1 MTSPHGFQEF
11 IAAGQS
17 VTERFTD
24 LADALLY
31 EAGVIEELRQ
41 ALLRQR
47 SGVAADD
54 AEIVEAAIHA
64 MGRTLLT
71 LDEAKRRRA
80 ALTALIAG
88 GEPAPLE
95 RLEALFG
102 GHLPREVEEAR
113 SMVKRV
119 ALQAAQDVAINQH
132 ILKRA
137 LEAGDVFLQRLF
149 SMAGDPAPGYQRG
162 EHALEPAPQSGLI
175 LNRTA

>member
-1 MTSPHGFQEF
+1 MTPHGHQEF
-11 IAAGQS
+11 IAAGPS
-17 VTERFTD
+17 VGERLSD
-24 LADALLY
+24 LAEALLY
-31 EAGVIEELRQ
+31 EAGVIEELRA

-54 AEIVEAAIHA
+54 ADLIESSIHA

-88 GEPAPLE
+88 GEPTPLD
-95 RLEALFG
+95 RLEVMLG
-102 GHLPREVEEAR
+102 GSLPREVEEAR
-113 SMVKRV
+113 SMVKRA
-119 ALQAAQDVAINQH
+119 ALQTAQDVAINQH

-137 LEAGDVFLQRLF
+137 LEAGDVFLQKLF
-149 SMAGDPAPGYQRG
+149 SMGGDPAPGYSRG
-162 EHALEPAPQSGLI
+162 EHQLESVPQSGLI

>member
-1 MTSPHGFQEF
+1 MTPHGHQEF
-11 IAAGQS
+11 IAAGPAAS
-17 VTERFTD
+17 ERLSD

-31 EAGVIEELRQ
+31 EASVIEELRG

-47 SGVAADD
+47 AGVAADD
-54 AEIVEAAIHA
+54 AALVESSIHA

-88 GEPAPLE
+88 GEPTPLD
-95 RLEALFG
+95 RLELLLG
-102 GHLPREVEEAR
+102 GSLPPDVEDAR
-113 SMVKRV
+113 AMVKQA
-119 ALQAAQDVAINQH
+119 ALQTAQDVAINQH

-137 LEAGDVFLQRLF
+137 LEAGDVFLQKLF
-149 SMAGDPAPGYQRG
+149 SMGGDPAPGYNRG
-162 EHALEPAPQSGLI
+162 ERPMDAAPQSGLI